1 MKSAII
7 ASLVASAAAF
17 APAQVGRASTSVALD
32 ISGQIGAQAPLG
44 AFDPLGIMKDADQE
58 KFDTWREIEIV
69 HGRVAMLAVSG
80 YLTTYAG
87 VRFPGAD
94 VSTFT
99 YYWSLFEHNVH
110 LKNNIANPITM
121 QDVPAGFAAI
131 QWMMSTDQGHLII
144 PQFLATILI
153 ATMINRDAS
162 EVTGVK
168 PAFPGDYRNGKLDF
182 GWDKLD
188 DKTKARKRSIE
199 LNNGRAAQMGI
210 LALMTH
216 EAMGNVGAI
225 LPLAN

>member
-1 MKSAII
+1 MKSVII
-7 ASLVASAAAF
+7 ASLIASAAAF
-17 APAQVGRASTSVALD
+17 APAQVGRQSTSVAMD
-32 ISGQIGAQAPLG
+32 ISGEIGAQMPLG

-94 VSTFT
+94 
-99 YYWSLFEHNVH
+99 
-110 LKNNIANPITM
+110 
-121 QDVPAGFAAI
+121 DVPAGFAAI
-131 QWMMSTDQGHLII
+131 QWMMSTDQGHLIV

-162 EVTGVK
+162 EITGVK

-210 LALMTH
+210 LGLMVH
-216 EAMGNVGAI
+216 DIMGNVADI